1 MLKLEIEKPL
11 ARLLAF
17 GAPFISIFLL
27 VDQVSDPVNVTKMVA
42 LSVVA
47 FALAFVVF
55 AKSSRLLWSDTK
67 PQMIA
72 SIAFIVLAIS
82 AVANSASPLGQNF
95 YGTYGRNTGF
105 LTYFSLTLVFVA
117 TLVLRRTESFRNI
130 LYGLLFAGL
139 INVIYGAWTIT
150 FGDFVSW
157 NNPYDRILGTF
168 GNPNFIGAFLGMFA
182 SLLVAYLL
190 IPRTHLV
197 VRLIGLIILIGTFLE
212 IRSSAAIQGIVVSAG
227 GIALVMFYFL
237 RSKFEKW
244 TVPIIY
250 LGSVGVVGFIA
261 LMGALQKGPLTSIVY
276 KTSVSLRGEYWQA
289 GINMANSHPFTGV
302 GMDSYGDWFRR
313 SRDAQALILPGP
325 NTTTNAAH
333 NVFIDFLAYGGYP
346 LFIAYLALIAMSLI
360 AAIKLTLIQKDFNFV
375 KVGLIVTWICYQV
388 QSIISINQIGLAVWG
403 WVTGGALIAY
413 EFSTRVSQGED
424 VSRLVSKKAIKNNPL
439 ISAQMLAG
447 IGMVVGILIAIP
459 PLSGDIKWREA
470 LKSQNVDLVTAAL
483 TPTYMSPASSNL
495 YINATQIF
503 EQSDLPNLAYKYG
516 KLNTEFNPDYFDA
529 WRILHALKNST
540 PDDRKLAKENMIRLD
555 PLNVEW
561 TKLP

>member
-27 VDQVSDPVNVTKMVA
+27 IDQVSDPVNVTKMVA

-47 FALAFVVF
+47 FALAFVLF
-55 AKSSRLLWSDTK
+55 AKSLRLLWSDAK
-67 PQMIA
+67 PQIIA
-72 SIAFIVLAIS
+72 SIVFILFAIS
-82 AVANSASPLGQNF
+82 AVVNSASPLGQNF
-95 YGTYGRNTGF
+95 YGAYGPNTGF

-139 INVIYGAWTIT
+139 INVIYGAWTIA

-168 GNPNFIGAFLGMFA
+168 GNPNFIGSFLGIFG

-197 VRLIGLIILIGTFLE
+197 VRLIGVIILIATFLE

-227 GIALVMFYFL
+227 GIALVIFFFL

-250 LGSVGVVGFIA
+250 LGSVGFVGFIA

-289 GINMANSHPFTGV
+289 GINMANSQPFTGV
-302 GMDSYGDWFRR
+302 GMDAYGDWYRR

-346 LFIAYLALIAMSLI
+346 LFIAYMALIIMSLI
-360 AAIKLTLIQKDFNFV
+360 AAIKLTLIQKDFNFI

-413 EFSTRVSQGED
+413 EFSTRASQGEES
-424 VSRLVSKKAIKNNPL
+424 SRLVSRKAIKNNPL

-470 LKSQNVDLVTAAL
+470 LKSQNADLVTAAL
-483 TPTYMSPASSNL
+483 TPSYMSPASSNL

-503 EQSDLPNLAYKYG
+503 EQSDLPALAYKYG
-516 KLNTEFNPDYFDA
+516 KLSTEFNPDHFDS
-529 WRILHALKNST
+529 WRFLYALKNST
-540 PDDRKLAKENMIRLD
+540 PEDRKLAKENLIRLD
-555 PLNVEW
+555 PLNEEW

>member
-1 MLKLEIEKPL
+1 
-11 ARLLAF
+11 
-17 GAPFISIFLL
+17 
-27 VDQVSDPVNVTKMVA
+27 
-42 LSVVA
+42 
-47 FALAFVVF
+47 
-55 AKSSRLLWSDTK
+55 
-67 PQMIA
+67 
-72 SIAFIVLAIS
+72 
-82 AVANSASPLGQNF
+82 
-95 YGTYGRNTGF
+95 
-105 LTYFSLTLVFVA
+105 
-117 TLVLRRTESFRNI
+117 
-130 LYGLLFAGL
+130 L
-139 INVIYGAWTIT
+139 INVIYGAWTIA

-157 NNPYDRILGTF
+157 NNPYNRILGTF
-168 GNPNFIGAFLGMFA
+168 GNPNFIGSFLGIFA

-190 IPRTHLV
+190 IPKTHLV
-197 VRLIGLIILIGTFLE
+197 IRLIGVSVLIATFLE
-212 IRSSAAIQGIVVSAG
+212 IRSSMAVQGIVVSGG
-227 GIALVMFYFL
+227 GIALVIFFYL

-250 LGSVGVVGFIA
+250 LGSVGVFGFIA

-289 GINMANSHPFTGV
+289 GINMANSQPFTGV
-302 GMDSYGDWFRR
+302 GMDAYGDWYRR

-346 LFIAYLALIAMSLI
+346 LFIAYLALIVMSLI

-413 EFSTRVSQGED
+413 EFSTRVSQGEE
-424 VSRLVSKKAIKNNPL
+424 VSRLVARKAIKNNPL
-439 ISAQMLAG
+439 ISPQMLAG

-470 LKSQNVDLVTAAL
+470 LKSQNADLVTAAL

-529 WRILHALKNST
+529 WRILYALKNST

-555 PLNVEW
+555 PLNEEW